1 MSVKPG
7 LVVLLLSLIAA
18 IAAGQGVRDHTRL
31 ARPAGTTVTKSQ
43 AEALTLTVS
52 TVSNRLIQTWVRLAG
67 VIDRSGKILTGSL
80 SGSDAALVKVGQRV
94 RAFPPSSRSSM
105 YQARVTRAASRG
117 GDVAVEVSLASVAHT
132 DDGLYVMEVVVERG
146 PFLSIPNEAIIEEGD
161 RHIVYVEQQ
170 PGQYVAREVHT
181 GIQGELL
188 TQVLD
193 GVNEGDQVVTFGSFF
208 IDAEQKLKGT
218 GSGAQSPPTQ

>member
-1 MSVKPG
+1 MSVRPG
-7 LVVLLLSLIAA
+7 LGLLLLSLIAA
-18 IAAGQGVRDHTRL
+18 AAAGQGVRDHTRL

-117 GDVAVEVSLASVAHT
+117 SDVDVEVSLASTSHT
-132 DDGLYVMEVVVERG
+132 DAGLYVMEVVVE
-146 PFLSIPNEAIIEEGD
+146 PFLAIPNEAIIEEGD
-161 RHIVYVEQQ
+161 RQIVYVEQQ
-170 PGQYVAREVHT
+170 PGQYVAHEVHI

-188 TQVLD
+188 AQVLD
-193 GVNEGDQVVTFGSFF
+193 GVKEGDQVVTFGSFF

-218 GSGAQSPPTQ
+218 GPGAQSPPTQ